1 MGQVTG
7 QALWGRCWGPGWV
20 EQVCTAHRQGKAL
33 KGSDEDGVH
42 PSWWAYKHAY
52 PPYTALALE

>member
-1 MGQVTG
+1 MLGARVG
-7 QALWGRCWGPGWV
+7 GASLHSP
-20 EQVCTAHRQGKAL
+20 QGKAL
-33 KGSDEDGVH
+33 KGSEEDGVH